1 MDNDLLQALEKFFVD
16 AIPTVIFFLLLYTA
30 YRTLVH
36 NPLKKVL
43 AERYD
48 RTQGA
53 MAKAQA
59 DISSADA
66 KASEYEH
73 KIRDARLAVFK
84 AQEARNQKLAEMRD
98 AALAEARDRAQAL
111 VKQSK
116 GALEKDQAEAQV
128 RLQQDA
134 EILAAEIMRMVL
146 RPLAAAPAG
155 GSR

>member
-16 AIPTVIFFLLLYTA
+16 AIPTVIFFLLLYAA
-30 YRTLVH
+30 YRILVH

-73 KIRDARLAVFK
+73 KIRDARLAIFK
-84 AQEARNQKLAEMRD
+84 AQEARRQKLAEMRD
-98 AALAEARDRAQAL
+98 AALAEARNRAQAL
-111 VKQSK
+111 VKQSR
-116 GALEKDQAEAQV
+116 ADLEKDQTEARV

-134 EILAAEIMRMVL
+134 EILAAEVMRMVL
-146 RPLAAAPAG
+146 RPLAVAPAG
-155 GSR
+155 GGQ

>member
-1 MDNDLLQALEKFFVD
+1 MDNDLLQALKKFFVD
-16 AIPTVIFFLLLYTA
+16 AIPTVIFFLLLYAA
-30 YRTLVH
+30 YRVLVH

-43 AERYD
+43 GERYD

-73 KIRDARLAVFK
+73 KIRDARLAIFK
-84 AQEARNQKLAEMRD
+84 TQEARRQKLIEMRD
-98 AALAEARDRAQAL
+98 AALAEARNRAQAL
-111 VKQSK
+111 VKQTR
-116 GALEKDQAEAQV
+116 ADLEKDQAEAQV

-134 EILAAEIMRMVL
+134 ETLAAEVMRMVL
-146 RPLAAAPAG
+146 RPFAAAPAG
-155 GSR
+155 GGR